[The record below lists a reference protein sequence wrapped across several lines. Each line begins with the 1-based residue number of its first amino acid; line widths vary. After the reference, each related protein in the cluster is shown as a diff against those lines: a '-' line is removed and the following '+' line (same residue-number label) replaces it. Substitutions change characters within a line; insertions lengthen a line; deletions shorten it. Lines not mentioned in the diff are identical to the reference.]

1 MIRPSIRRPVTVT
14 MVYLV
19 LTILGAVAWQKIP
32 IELLPNTSL
41 PRLTVNA
48 SWPGASAEALEA
60 FVTSPL
66 EGEIQQVRGVEEVNS
81 TSSANG
87 NASVNVTFS
96 RNTDMEFTRLELS
109 ERLSTLAR
117 DRFPVGAE
125 RPTITPYIPEALAEQ
140 QSEFLRYRVTGPY
153 QMEALVEHIEDVI
166 QPAIQAVEGV
176 STVQIYGA
184 SRRQIVLV
192 MSEPKIAAL
201 GLTTAQISQ
210 ALRDIEFWR
219 EVGAVTEGDL
229 VRTVVIRQRADSLV
243 DLRRV
248 ILLSSGG
255 RIVRVSDVAEVYDT
269 FREPTRY
276 DRIDG
281 FPAVSFGVTR
291 EPRTNAVAVADRV
304 KARVD
309 SLRSE
314 HPQGV
319 RLILQIDESKAIK
332 TQLTDLR
339 NRSLMSAAIIF
350 VVLLLFLQSFR
361 SAFIVFSTIAF
372 SVLITLNLM
381 YAVGYTLNVLSLM
394 ALAMGFG
401 IVVDTAIVVLEN
413 IYRRWRLGEAPDY
426 AAEHGSREVVL
437 AILAGTLT
445 TIVVF
450 IPFVYLQGELRIF
463 YLPLA
468 IIVGFSQIAS
478 LFVAFTFIPALAA
491 RLLKARSAERDAQS
505 TREALRRG
513 GDGLV
518 PVGAGAGVGIAVPEP
533 AEPPK
538 PRPFYVRAYAGL
550 LEITL
555 RFPWTSVLVVALM
568 LGGSFYFF
576 NKYVS
581 KQMRW
586 GSWASQRSTVS
597 VRIGMPQGE
606 ELERTDEIAR
616 YFDQRLRR
624 TEGVESFT
632 TTVTPR
638 NASIVV
644 TFPDSLEYTPVPQI
658 VYDQLVAYGLSFAGP
673 SLNVSGTGKSF
684 NTGGGTSM
692 AGNQSINVYGYNYEK
707 VREIAE
713 DIAERLTD
721 RPRVHDVDASS
732 TGGWGGERA
741 IELVVWVDRE
751 RLAMNDITAQDVVR
765 RVTAAVRGRV
775 STDRIRLAGE
785 DIELEAKLSGYES
798 YDLLQLENLM
808 IRAASGQEVRLTDVA
823 RIEERR
829 VLSSITRQN
838 QRYQR
843 TVRYEFRGP
852 QKLADRVRREIVAA
866 TIVPDGYSV
875 VGENPFTFSREEEKQ
890 IYGVLAISIILIF
903 MVTAALFESLR
914 QPLCVLL
921 TIPMALIGVFL
932 LFYWVNASFTRE
944 AYIGVIM
951 MGGIVV
957 NNSILLIDRVNQVR
971 RTGLLSLEDSIVQGT
986 LDRVRP
992 ILMTTTVTIMGL
1004 LPLVLFSEA
1013 PDSNI
1018 WNALGFALIGGLT
1031 SSTLLVLSVT
1041 PALYYLFE
1049 RRKERRRLA
1058 KLQAPVVT
1066 AEPIPAV

>member
-1 MIRPSIRRPVTVT
+1 MIRGSIRRPVMVT
-14 MVYLV
+14 MIYLV
-19 LTILGAVAWQKIP
+19 LTALGAVAWQKIP
-32 IELLPNTSL
+32 IELLPNTNL

-48 SWPGASAEALEA
+48 VWSGASAEALEA

-66 EGEIQQVRGVEEVNS
+66 EGEIQQIRGVETVNS
-81 TSSANG
+81 RS
-87 NASVNVTFS
+87 NADGRAAVDVTFS

-109 ERLSTLAR
+109 ERLAALAR
-117 DRFPVGAE
+117 DRFPVGAQ
-125 RPTITPYIPEALAEQ
+125 RPTITPYVPEALADQ
-140 QSEFLRYRVTGPY
+140 QTEFLRYRVTGPY
-153 QMEALVEHIEDVI
+153 QMEALIEHIEDVI

-176 STVQIYGA
+176 STVDIYGQ

-192 MSEPKIAAL
+192 MNEPKIAAL
-201 GLTTAQISQ
+201 GLTPATISQ

-219 EVGAVTEGDL
+219 EVGSVQEGDL

-243 DLRRV
+243 DLRKV
-248 ILLSSGG
+248 ILLSNGG
-255 RIVRVSDVAEVYDT
+255 RIIRVSDVAEVYDT

-291 EPRTNAVAVADRV
+291 EPRTNAVAIADRV

-309 SLRSE
+309 SLQAL

-319 RLILQIDESKAIK
+319 RLILQTDESKAIK

-413 IYRRWRLGEAPDY
+413 IYRRWRLGESPEY

-468 IIVGFSQIAS
+468 IIVGFSQVAS

-491 RLLKARSAERDAQS
+491 RLLRARSAERD
-505 TREALRRG
+505 LRSV
-513 GDGLV
+513 D
-518 PVGAGAGVGIAVPEP
+518 AVER
-533 AEPPK
+533 K
-538 PRPFYVRAYAGL
+538 RPFYVRGYAGL
-550 LEITL
+550 LGVTL
-555 RFPWTSVLVVALM
+555 RFPWVSAMVVALM
-568 LGGSFYFF
+568 LGGSYYLFD
-576 NKYVS
+576 KYVQR
-581 KQMRW
+581 QMRW
-586 GSWASQRSTVS
+586 GNWAGQRSMVA
-597 VRIGMPQGE
+597 VRVGMPQGE

-616 YFDQRLRR
+616 YFDYRLRR
-624 TEGVESFT
+624 MEGVESFT
-632 TTVTPR
+632 TQVQPR
-638 NASIVV
+638 QASIVV
-644 TFPDSLEYTPVPQI
+644 TFPDSLEYTEVPQI

-673 SLNVSGTGKSF
+673 TLSVTGSGKSF
-684 NTGGGTSM
+684 NTGGGGGM
-692 AGNQSINVYGYNYEK
+692 AGNQTINVYGYNYEK

-713 DIAERLTD
+713 EIGERLGKL
-721 RPRVHDVDASS
+721 PRVHDVDASA

-741 IELVVWVDRE
+741 VELVVRVDRQ
-751 RLAMNDITAQDVVR
+751 RLAMNDITAQDVVNK
-765 RVTAAVRGRV
+765 VAAAVRGTV
-775 STDRIRLAGE
+775 SRDLIRLGGE
-785 DIELEAKLSGYES
+785 DVELEAKLGGYETF
-798 YDLLQLENLM
+798 DLLELESLM
-808 IRAASGQEVRLTDVA
+808 LRASTGQEVRLVDVA

-829 VLSSITRQN
+829 ALSTIAREN

-852 QKLADRVRREIVAA
+852 QKLADRIRKQVVTE

-875 VGENPFTFSREEEKQ
+875 VGESPFNFSREEEKQ

-932 LFYWVNASFTRE
+932 LFFYVNASFTRE

-971 RTGLLSLEDSIVQGT
+971 LEGRLALEAAIIQGT

-992 ILMTTTVTIMGL
+992 ILMTTVVTITGL
-1004 LPLVLFSEA
+1004 LPLVLFSES

-1049 RRKERRRLA
+1049 RRQERRRVVVIGE
-1058 KLQAPVVT
+1058 PV
-1066 AEPIPAV
+1066 PAA

>member
-1 MIRPSIRRPVTVT
+1 MIRGSIRRPVMVT
-14 MVYLV
+14 MIYLV
-19 LTILGAVAWQKIP
+19 LTALGAVAWQKIP
-32 IELLPNTSL
+32 IELLPNTNL

-48 SWPGASAEALEA
+48 VWSGASAEALEA

-66 EGEIQQVRGVEEVNS
+66 EGEIQQIRGVETVNS
-81 TSSANG
+81 RS
-87 NASVNVTFS
+87 NADGRAAVDVTFS

-109 ERLSTLAR
+109 ERLAALAR
-117 DRFPVGAE
+117 DRFPVGAQ
-125 RPTITPYIPEALAEQ
+125 RPTITPYVPEALADQ
-140 QSEFLRYRVTGPY
+140 QTEFLRYRVTGPY
-153 QMEALVEHIEDVI
+153 QMEALIEHIEDVI

-176 STVQIYGA
+176 STVDIYGQ

-192 MSEPKIAAL
+192 MNEPKIAAL
-201 GLTTAQISQ
+201 GLTPATISQ

-219 EVGAVTEGDL
+219 EVGSVQEGDL
-229 VRTVVIRQRADSLV
+229 VRTVVIRQRADSLI
-243 DLRRV
+243 DLRKV
-248 ILLSSGG
+248 ILLSNGG
-255 RIVRVSDVAEVYDT
+255 RIIRVSDVAEVYDT

-291 EPRTNAVAVADRV
+291 EPRTNAVAIADRV

-309 SLRSE
+309 SLQAL

-319 RLILQIDESKAIK
+319 RLILQTDESKAIK

-413 IYRRWRLGEAPDY
+413 IYRRWRLGESPEY
-426 AAEHGSREVVL
+426 AAEEGSREVVL

-468 IIVGFSQIAS
+468 IIVGFSQVAS

-491 RLLKARSAERDAQS
+491 RLLRARSAERD
-505 TREALRRG
+505 LRSV
-513 GDGLV
+513 D
-518 PVGAGAGVGIAVPEP
+518 AVER
-533 AEPPK
+533 K
-538 PRPFYVRAYAGL
+538 RPFYVRGYAGL
-550 LEITL
+550 LGVTL
-555 RFPWTSVLVVALM
+555 RFPWVSAMVVALM
-568 LGGSFYFF
+568 LGGSYYLFD
-576 NKYVS
+576 KYVQR
-581 KQMRW
+581 QMRW
-586 GSWASQRSTVS
+586 GNWAGQRSMVA
-597 VRIGMPQGE
+597 VRVGMPQGE

-616 YFDQRLRR
+616 YFDYRLRR
-624 TEGVESFT
+624 MEGVESFT
-632 TTVTPR
+632 TSVQPR
-638 NASIVV
+638 QASIVV
-644 TFPDSLEYTPVPQI
+644 TFPDSLEYTEVPQI

-673 SLNVSGTGKSF
+673 TLSVTGSGKSF
-684 NTGGGTSM
+684 NTGGGGGM
-692 AGNQSINVYGYNYEK
+692 AGNQTINVYGYNYEK

-713 DIAERLTD
+713 EIGERLGKL
-721 RPRVHDVDASS
+721 PRVHDVDASA

-741 IELVVWVDRE
+741 VELVVRVDRE
-751 RLAMNDITAQDVVR
+751 RLAMNDITAQDVVNK
-765 RVTAAVRGRV
+765 VAAAVRGTV
-775 STDRIRLAGE
+775 SRDLIRLGGE
-785 DIELEAKLSGYES
+785 DIELEAKLGGYETF
-798 YDLLQLENLM
+798 DLLELESLM
-808 IRAASGQEVRLTDVA
+808 LRASTGQEVRLVDVA
-823 RIEERR
+823 RIEERPA
-829 VLSSITRQN
+829 LSTIAREN

-852 QKLADRVRREIVAA
+852 QKLADRIRKQVVTE

-875 VGENPFTFSREEEKQ
+875 VGESPFNFSREEEKQ

-932 LFYWVNASFTRE
+932 LFFYVNASFTRE

-971 RTGLLSLEDSIVQGT
+971 LEGRLALEAAIVQGT

-992 ILMTTTVTIMGL
+992 ILMTTVVTITGL
-1004 LPLVLFSEA
+1004 LPLVLFSES

-1049 RRKERRRLA
+1049 RR
-1058 KLQAPVVT
+1058 QVMGFGAPV
-1066 AEPIPAV
+1066 PAS

>member
-1 MIRPSIRRPVTVT
+1 MIRASIKRPVGVT
-14 MVYLV
+14 MLYLV
-19 LTILGAVAWQKIP
+19 LTALGFVAWQKIP

-41 PRLTVNA
+41 PQLTVNA
-48 SWPGASAEALEA
+48 TWPGASAEALEA

-66 EGEIQQVRGVEEVNS
+66 EAEIQQIKGVETVRS
-81 TSSANG
+81 SSSAEG
-87 NASVNVTFS
+87 RATVNVTFG

-109 ERLSTLAR
+109 ERLSALAR
-117 DRFPVGAE
+117 DRFPRGAE
-125 RPTITPYIPEALAEQ
+125 RPTITPYIPEALADQ
-140 QSEFLRYRVTGPY
+140 QSPFLLYRVTGPY
-153 QMEALVEHIEDVI
+153 QLEALVEHVEEVI
-166 QPAIQAVEGV
+166 QPAIQAIDGV
-176 STVQIYGA
+176 SAVNIFGQA
-184 SRRQIVLV
+184 RRQIVLV
-192 MSEPKIAAL
+192 MDEPKITAL
-201 GLTTAQISQ
+201 GLTPAQISQ

-219 EVGAVTEGDL
+219 EVGSVQDGDL
-229 VRTVVIRQRADSLV
+229 VRTVTIHQRADSLV

-248 ILLSSGG
+248 ILLSDKG

-269 FREPTRY
+269 FRDPTSY
-276 DRIDG
+276 SRIDG
-281 FPAVSFGVTR
+281 FPALSFGVVR
-291 EPRTNAVAVADRV
+291 EARTNTVAVADRV
-304 KARVD
+304 KARID
-309 SLRSE
+309 SLAAR
-314 HPQGV
+314 HPAGV
-319 RLILQIDESKAIK
+319 RLILQSDESKAIK

-339 NRSLMSAAIIF
+339 NRSLLSALIIF

-413 IYRRWRLGEAPDY
+413 IYRRWRLGESPEY
-426 AAEHGSREVVL
+426 AAEHGSREVIL

-491 RLLKARSAERDAQS
+491 RLLSSGVTKRKAVGEDHAV
-505 TREALRRG
+505 ALS
-513 GDGLV
+513 LQF
-518 PVGAGAGVGIAVPEP
+518 AGAGVAG
-533 AEPPK
+533 PPDRK
-538 PRPFYVRAYAGL
+538 RPIYVRGYAGL
-550 LEITL
+550 LGVTL
-555 RFPWTSVLVVALM
+555 RFPWSSVLVVAMM
-568 LGGSFYFF
+568 LGGSFYLF

-581 KQMRW
+581 KQMKW
-586 GSWASQRSTVS
+586 GSWASQRSVVSVS
-597 VRIGMPQGE
+597 VRMPQGE

-616 YFDQRLRR
+616 FFDYRLRR
-624 TEGVESFT
+624 MAGVESFT
-632 TTVTPR
+632 TNVTPR
-638 NASIVV
+638 QASIVV
-644 TFPDSLEYTPVPQI
+644 TFPDSLEYTVVPQA
-658 VYDQLVAYGLSFAGP
+658 VYDEIVAFGLSFAGP
-673 SLNVSGTGKSF
+673 SLSVSTSGKSF
-684 NTGGGTSM
+684 NTGGGASM

-713 DIAERLTD
+713 DVGLRLD
-721 RPRVHDVDASS
+721 RISRVHDVDVSS
-732 TGGWGGERA
+732 TSGWGGGERA
-741 IELVVWVDRE
+741 IELVVRVNRE
-751 RLAMNDITAQDVVR
+751 RLAMHDITAQEVVQK
-765 RVTAAVRGRV
+765 VSAAVRG
-775 STDRIRLAGE
+775 TIGANPIRLAGE
-785 DIELEAKLSGYES
+785 DLQLEAKLSGYES
-798 YDLLQLENLM
+798 FDLLKLENLLL
-808 IRAASGQEVRLTDVA
+808 RSATGEEVRLSDVA
-823 RIEERR
+823 SIEERR
-829 VLSSITRQN
+829 VLSSIAREN

-852 QKLADRVRREIVAA
+852 QKLADRERKKIVAE
-866 TIVPDGYSV
+866 TLVPDGYSV
-875 VGENPFTFSREEEKQ
+875 VGENPFNFSREEEKQ

-932 LFYWVNASFTRE
+932 LFYYVNASFTRE

-971 RTGLLSLEDSIVQGT
+971 QHGRLALEEAIVQGT

-992 ILMTTTVTIMGL
+992 ILMTTAVTIMGL
-1004 LPLVLFSEA
+1004 LPLVLFSES

-1041 PALYYLFE
+1041 PAIYFLFE
-1049 RRKERRRLA
+1049 RRKERR
-1058 KLQAPVVT
+1058 KLKLGGV
-1066 AEPIPAV
+1066 PAWVGAVEA

>member
-1 MIRPSIRRPVTVT
+1 MIRASIKRPVGVT
-14 MVYLV
+14 MLYLV
-19 LTILGAVAWQKIP
+19 LTALGFVAWQKIP
-32 IELLPNTSL
+32 IELLPNTNL
-41 PRLTVNA
+41 PRLTVTA

-66 EGEIQQVRGVEEVNS
+66 EGEIQQIKGVETVNS
-81 TSSANG
+81 TSRADG
-87 NASVNVTFS
+87 LATVNITFG
-96 RNTDMEFTRLELS
+96 RHTDMEFTRLELS
-109 ERLSTLAR
+109 ERLAALAR
-117 DRFPVGAE
+117 DRFPRGAE
-125 RPTITPYIPEALAEQ
+125 RPTVTPYIPEALAEQ

-153 QMEALVEHIEDVI
+153 QLEALVDHVKEVI
-166 QPAIQAVEGV
+166 QPAIQAIDGV
-176 STVQIYGA
+176 A
-184 SRRQIVLV
+184 SVTIAGESLRQIVLV
-192 MSEPKIAAL
+192 MNEPKITAL
-201 GLTTAQISQ
+201 GLTPVQISQ
-210 ALRDIEFWR
+210 ALREIEFWR
-219 EVGAVTEGDL
+219 EVGSVQDGDL
-229 VRTVVIRQRADSLV
+229 VRTVTIRQRADSLV

-248 ILLSSGG
+248 ILLSNNG

-269 FREPTRY
+269 FREPTSY
-276 DRIDG
+276 NRIDG
-281 FPAVSFGVTR
+281 FPALSFGVVR
-291 EPRTNAVAVADRV
+291 EARTNTVAVADRV
-304 KARVD
+304 KARID
-309 SLRSE
+309 SLASR
-314 HPQGV
+314 HPPGV
-319 RLILQIDESKAIK
+319 RLILQNDESKAIK

-339 NRSLMSAAIIF
+339 NRSLLSALIIF

-413 IYRRWRLGEAPDY
+413 IYRRWRLGEEPEY
-426 AAEHGSREVVL
+426 AAEHGSREVIL

-491 RLLKARSAERDAQS
+491 RLLRSGVTKRDA
-505 TREALRRG
+505 TVGGGALAL
-513 GDGLV
+513 DAA
-518 PVGAGAGVGIAVPEP
+518 PVGAGVGVDPPVPER
-533 AEPPK
+533 K
-538 PRPFYVRAYAGL
+538 RPIYVRAYAGL
-550 LEITL
+550 LGVTL
-555 RFPWTSVLVVALM
+555 RFPWSSVLLVALM
-568 LGGSFYFF
+568 LGGSFYLF

-581 KQMRW
+581 KQMKW

-597 VRIGMPQGE
+597 VNVRMPQGE

-616 YFDQRLRR
+616 FFDYRLRR
-624 TEGVESFT
+624 LEGVESFT
-632 TTVTPR
+632 TQVTPR
-638 NASIVV
+638 TASIVV
-644 TFPDSLEYTPVPQI
+644 TFPDSLEYTVVPQI
-658 VYDQLVAYGLSFAGP
+658 VYDQIVAFGLSFAGP
-673 SLNVSGTGKSF
+673 SLSVQGSGKSF
-684 NTGGGTSM
+684 STGGGASM

-713 DIAERLTD
+713 DVAARLEKIS
-721 RPRVHDVDASS
+721 RVHDVDASS
-732 TGGWGGERA
+732 TSGWGGERA
-741 IELVVWVDRE
+741 VELVVRVNRE
-751 RLAMNDITAQDVVR
+751 KLAMHDITAQDVVQK
-765 RVTAAVRGRV
+765 VSAAVRG
-775 STDRIRLAGE
+775 TIGTNLIRLAGE
-785 DIELEAKLSGYES
+785 DLQLEAKLSGYENF
-798 YDLLQLENLM
+798 DLLKLENLLL
-808 IRAASGQEVRLTDVA
+808 RSATGEEVRLSDVA
-823 RIEERR
+823 SIEERR
-829 VLSSITRQN
+829 VLSSIVRQN

-852 QKLADRVRREIVAA
+852 QKLADNRRKEIVAE
-866 TIVPDGYSV
+866 TLVPDGYSV
-875 VGENPFTFSREEEKQ
+875 IGENPYTFSREEEKQ

-932 LFYWVNASFTRE
+932 LFFYVNASFTRE

-971 RTGLLSLEDSIVQGT
+971 EHGRLALESAIVQGT

-992 ILMTTTVTIMGL
+992 ILMTTVVTIMGL
-1004 LPLVLFSEA
+1004 LPLVLFSES

-1041 PALYYLFE
+1041 PAMYFLFE
-1049 RRKERRRLA
+1049 RRKEKRRLA
-1058 KLQAPVVT
+1058 RLGASSPASAVPAP
-1066 AEPIPAV
+1066 AM

>member
-1 MIRPSIRRPVTVT
+1 MIRASIKRPVAVT
-14 MVYLV
+14 MMYLV
-19 LTILGAVAWQKIP
+19 LTALGAVAWQKIP
-32 IELLPNTSL
+32 IELLPNTTL

-66 EGEIQQVRGVEEVNS
+66 EGEIQQVKGVESVSS
-81 TSSANG
+81 TSTADGSAR
-87 NASVNVTFS
+87 VDVTFG
-96 RNTDMEFTRLELS
+96 RHTDMEFTRLELS
-109 ERLSTLAR
+109 ERLSALAR
-117 DRFPVGAE
+117 DRFPRGAN
-125 RPTITPYIPEALAEQ
+125 RPTISPYIPEALADQ

-153 QMEALVEHIEDVI
+153 QLESLVEHVEDVI
-166 QPAIQAVEGV
+166 QPALQAIDGV
-176 STVQIYGA
+176 SSVNIFGQ

-192 MSEPKIAAL
+192 MNEPKITAL
-201 GLTTAQISQ
+201 GLTPAQISQ
-210 ALRDIEFWR
+210 AMREIEFWR
-219 EVGAVTEGDL
+219 EVGSVKDGDL
-229 VRTVVIRQRADSLV
+229 VRTVTIRQRADSLI

-248 ILLSSGG
+248 ILLSTGG

-269 FREPTRY
+269 FREPTSY
-276 DRIDG
+276 NRIDG
-281 FPAVSFGVTR
+281 FPAVTFTVVR
-291 EPRTNAVAVADRV
+291 EPRTNTVEVADRV
-304 KARVD
+304 KARID
-309 SLRSE
+309 SLRPQ
-314 HPQGV
+314 HPAGV
-319 RLILQIDESKAIK
+319 RLILQNDASKAIR

-339 NRSLMSAAIIF
+339 DRSLLSALIIF
-350 VVLLLFLQSFR
+350 CVLLLFLQSFR

-413 IYRRWRLGEAPDY
+413 IYRRWRLGEPPEY
-426 AAEHGSREVVL
+426 AAEHGSREVIL

-478 LFVAFTFIPALAA
+478 LFVAFTFIPSLAA
-491 RLLKARSAERDAQS
+491 RLLRSGAARRSPAVADRPVALDAP
-505 TREALRRG
+505 ALG
-513 GDGLV
+513 AV
-518 PVGAGAGVGIAVPEP
+518 AGAGIESEPPEP
-533 AEPPK
+533 ERR
-538 PRPFYVRAYAGL
+538 RPFYVRAYAGL
-550 LEITL
+550 LGVTL
-555 RFPWTSVLVVALM
+555 RFPWSSAFLVALM
-568 LGGSFYFF
+568 LGGSFYLF

-581 KQMRW
+581 RQMKW

-597 VRIGMPQGE
+597 VNVRMPQGE

-616 YFDQRLRR
+616 FFDYRLRR
-624 TEGVESFT
+624 MEGVESFT
-632 TTVTPR
+632 TNVSAR
-638 NASIVV
+638 SANIVV
-644 TFPDSLEYTPVPQI
+644 SFPDSLEYTAVPQM
-658 VYDQLVAYGLSFAGP
+658 VYDEIVAYGLSFAGP
-673 SLNVSGTGKSF
+673 SLSVSSSGKSF
-684 NTGGGTSM
+684 STGGGSSM
-692 AGNQSINVYGYNYEK
+692 AGNQSINVYGYNYER

-713 DIAERLTD
+713 DVASRLKD
-721 RPRVHDVDASS
+721 IPRVHDIDASS
-732 TGGWGGERA
+732 TSGWGGERA
-741 IELVVWVDRE
+741 VELVVRVNRD
-751 RLAMNDITAQDVVR
+751 RLAMHDITAQDVVQK
-765 RVTAAVRGRV
+765 VSAAVRG
-775 STDRIRLAGE
+775 TIGTNTIRLGGE
-785 DIELEAKLSGYES
+785 DLQLEAKLSGYES
-798 YDLLQLENLM
+798 FDLLQLEQLM
-808 IRAASGQEVRLTDVA
+808 LRSATGGEVRLKDIAT
-823 RIEERR
+823 IEERR
-829 VLSSITRQN
+829 VLSSIVRKD

-852 QKLADRVRREIVAA
+852 QKLADRMRKKVVDE

-875 VGENPFTFSREEEKQ
+875 IGENPFTFSREEEKQ
-890 IYGVLAISIILIF
+890 IFGVLAISIILIF

-932 LFYWVNASFTRE
+932 LFFYVNASFTRE

-971 RTGLLSLEDSIVQGT
+971 REAMLSLEQAIVQGT

-992 ILMTTTVTIMGL
+992 ILMTTSVTIMGL
-1004 LPLVLFSEA
+1004 LPLVLFSES

-1041 PALYYLFE
+1041 PAIYFLFE

-1058 KLQAPVVT
+1058 RLARSSAPAPV
-1066 AEPIPAV
+1066 PAPAM

>member
-1 MIRPSIRRPVTVT
+1 MIRASIKRPVGVT
-14 MVYLV
+14 MLYLV
-19 LTILGAVAWQKIP
+19 LTALGVVAWQKIP
-32 IELLPNTSL
+32 IELLPNTNL

-48 SWPGASAEALEA
+48 RWPGASAEALEA

-66 EGEIQQVRGVEEVNS
+66 EGEIQQIKGVETVNSNS
-81 TSSANG
+81 TSNG
-87 NASVNVTFS
+87 QATVNVTFS

-109 ERLSTLAR
+109 ERLAALAR
-117 DRFPVGAE
+117 DRFPRGAE

-140 QSEFLRYRVTGPY
+140 QSAFLRYKVTGPY
-153 QMEALVEHIEDVI
+153 QLEALVEHVEEVI
-166 QPAIQAVEGV
+166 QPAVQAVDGV
-176 STVQIYGA
+176 AAVNIQGTA
-184 SRRQIVLV
+184 LRQIVLV
-192 MSEPKIAAL
+192 MNEPKITAL
-201 GLTTAQISQ
+201 GLTPAQISQ
-210 ALRDIEFWR
+210 AIREIEFWR
-219 EVGAVTEGDL
+219 EVGSVQDGDL
-229 VRTVVIRQRADSLV
+229 VRTVTIRQRADSLV

-248 ILLSSGG
+248 ILLANNG

-269 FREPTRY
+269 FREPTSY
-276 DRIDG
+276 NRIDG
-281 FPAVSFGVTR
+281 FPAMTFTVTR
-291 EPRTNAVAVADRV
+291 EPRSNTVAVADRV
-304 KARVD
+304 KARLD
-309 SLRSE
+309 SMVPQ
-314 HPQGV
+314 HPRGV
-319 RLILQIDESKAIK
+319 RLILQTDASEAIK

-339 NRSLMSAAIIF
+339 DRSLLSALIIF
-350 VVLLLFLQSFR
+350 CVLLLFLQSFR

-413 IYRRWRLGEAPDY
+413 IYRRWRLGEAPEY
-426 AAEHGSREVVL
+426 AAEHGSREVIL

-491 RLLKARSAERDAQS
+491 RLLRSGAAKRDS
-505 TREALRRG
+505 TVPIEPVPAM
-513 GDGLV
+513 DAV
-518 PVGAGAGVGIAVPEP
+518 PVAGGASAAISASL
-533 AEPPK
+533 ADRR
-538 PRPFYVRAYAGL
+538 RPIYVRGYAGL
-550 LEITL
+550 LGVTL
-555 RFPWTSVLVVALM
+555 RFPWTSVALVVFM
-568 LGGSFYFF
+568 LGGSFYLF

-581 KQMRW
+581 KQMKW

-597 VRIGMPQGE
+597 VNVRMPQGE

-616 YFDQRLRR
+616 FFDYRLRR
-624 TEGVESFT
+624 MEGVESFT
-632 TTVTPR
+632 TQVTPR

-644 TFPDSLEYTPVPQI
+644 TFPDSLEYTAVPQI
-658 VYDQLVAYGLSFAGP
+658 VYDQIVAFGLSFAGP
-673 SLNVSGTGKSF
+673 SLSVSTSGKSF
-684 NTGGGTSM
+684 STGGGGGM

-713 DIAERLTD
+713 DIAERLG
-721 RPRVHDVDASS
+721 RISRVHDIDASS
-732 TGGWGGERA
+732 TSGFSSGERA
-741 IELVVWVDRE
+741 IELVVRVNRE
-751 RLAMNDITAQDVVR
+751 RLAMHDITAQDVVQK
-765 RVTAAVRGRV
+765 VNAAVRG
-775 STDRIRLAGE
+775 TIGTNLIRLAGE
-785 DIELEAKLSGYES
+785 DLQLEAKLSGYES
-798 YDLLQLENLM
+798 FDLLKLQELLLRSATGE
-808 IRAASGQEVRLTDVA
+808 EVRLSVVA
-823 RIEERR
+823 KIEERR
-829 VLSSITRQN
+829 VLSSIVREN

-852 QKLADRVRREIVAA
+852 QKLADRQRKIVVAE
-866 TIVPDGYSV
+866 TLVPDGYSV
-875 VGENPFTFSREEEKQ
+875 IGESDFKFSREEEKQ
-890 IYGVLAISIILIF
+890 IYGVLAISIVLIF

-932 LFYWVNASFTRE
+932 LFFYVNASFTRE

-971 RTGLLSLEDSIVQGT
+971 QHGHLPLEVAIVQGT

-992 ILMTTTVTIMGL
+992 ILMTTVVTIMGL
-1004 LPLVLFSEA
+1004 LPLVLFSES

-1041 PALYYLFE
+1041 PAIYFLFE

-1058 KLQAPVVT
+1058 RA
-1066 AEPIPAV
+1066 AAAIPGEAVGAIA

>member
-1 MIRPSIRRPVTVT
+1 MIRASIGRPVMVT
-14 MVYLV
+14 MIYLV
-19 LTILGAVAWQKIP
+19 LTILGVVAWQKIP

-48 SWPGASAEALEA
+48 IWSGASAEALEA

-66 EGEIQQVRGVEEVNS
+66 EGEIQQVRGVETVNS
-81 TSSANG
+81 TSSADG
-87 NASVNVTFS
+87 RATVNVTFS

-109 ERLSTLAR
+109 ERLAALAR
-117 DRFPVGAE
+117 DRFPAGAQ

-140 QSEFLRYRVTGPY
+140 QTEFLRYRVTGPY
-153 QMEALVEHIEDVI
+153 QMEALIEHIEDVI

-176 STVQIYGA
+176 SMVTIYGA

-192 MSEPKIAAL
+192 MDEPKIAAL
-201 GLTTAQISQ
+201 GLTPAIISQ

-219 EVGAVTEGDL
+219 EVGAVQEGDM
-229 VRTVVIRQRADSLV
+229 VRTVVIRQRADSLI

-248 ILLSSGG
+248 ILLSNGG
-255 RIVRVSDVAEVYDT
+255 RIIRVSDVAEVYDT

-309 SLRSE
+309 SLQSL

-350 VVLLLFLQSFR
+350 IVLLLFLQSFR

-381 YAVGYTLNVLSLM
+381 FAVGYTLNVLSLM

-491 RLLKARSAERDAQS
+491 RLLRARNAERDVRPVGA
-505 TREALRRG
+505 AIGIG
-513 GDGLV
+513 GRFVPDA
-518 PVGAGAGVGIAVPEP
+518 PVGAGAGVGIGGHDGM
-533 AEPPK
+533 EPPTEAESSR
-538 PRPFYVRAYAGL
+538 RPFYVRAYAGL
-550 LEITL
+550 LGVTL
-555 RFPWTSVLVVALM
+555 RFPWVSVLIVALM
-568 LGGSFYFF
+568 LGGSYYLF
-576 NKYVS
+576 NKYVQR
-581 KQMRW
+581 QMRW
-586 GSWASQRSTVS
+586 GNWASQRSVVS
-597 VRIGMPQGE
+597 VRINMPQGE

-616 YFDQRLRR
+616 YFDYRLRR
-624 TEGVESFT
+624 LEGVESFT
-632 TTVTPR
+632 TMVMPRQAAITVY
-638 NASIVV
+638 
-644 TFPDSLEYTPVPQI
+644 FPDSLEYTAVPQI

-673 SLNVSGTGKSF
+673 SLSVTGSGKSF
-684 NTGGGTSM
+684 NTGGGGGM
-692 AGNQSINVYGYNYEK
+692 AGNQTISVYGYNYEK

-713 DIAERLTD
+713 DVGERLG
-721 RPRVHDVDASS
+721 RIARVHDVDASA

-741 IELVVWVDRE
+741 VELVVRVDRE
-751 RLAMNDITAQDVVR
+751 RLAMHDVTAEDVVR
-765 RVTAAVRGRV
+765 KVAAAVRGTV
-775 STDRIRLAGE
+775 GGGSIRLAGE
-785 DIELEAKLSGYES
+785 DIELEAKLDGYETF
-798 YDLLQLENLM
+798 DLLQLENLM
-808 IRAASGQEVRLTDVA
+808 LRASTGQEVRLIDVA

-829 VLSSITRQN
+829 VLSTIARQN

-852 QKLADRVRREIVAA
+852 QKLADRIRKQIVAE

-875 VGENPFTFSREEEKQ
+875 IGESPYNFSREEEKQ

-932 LFYWVNASFTRE
+932 LFFYVNASFTRE

-957 NNSILLIDRVNQVR
+957 NNSILLIDRVNQIR
-971 RTGLLSLEDSIVQGT
+971 AHGLLALEDAIVQGT

-992 ILMTTTVTIMGL
+992 ILMTTVVTITGL
-1004 LPLVLFSEA
+1004 LPLVLFSES

-1049 RRKERRRLA
+1049 RRKEKRRLA
-1058 KLQAPVVT
+1058 RLVPVT
-1066 AEPIPAV
+1066 A

>member
-1 MIRPSIRRPVTVT
+1 MIRGSIRRPVMVT
-14 MVYLV
+14 MIYLV
-19 LTILGAVAWQKIP
+19 LTALGAVAWQKIP
-32 IELLPNTSL
+32 IELLPNTNL

-48 SWPGASAEALEA
+48 VWSGASAEALEA

-66 EGEIQQVRGVEEVNS
+66 EGEIQQIRGVETVNS
-81 TSSANG
+81 RS
-87 NASVNVTFS
+87 NADGRAAVDVTFS

-109 ERLSTLAR
+109 ERLAALAR
-117 DRFPVGAE
+117 DRFPVGAQ
-125 RPTITPYIPEALAEQ
+125 RPTITPYVPEALADQ
-140 QSEFLRYRVTGPY
+140 QTEFLRYRVTGPY
-153 QMEALVEHIEDVI
+153 QMEALIEHIEDVI

-176 STVQIYGA
+176 STVDIYGQ

-192 MSEPKIAAL
+192 MNEPKIAAL
-201 GLTTAQISQ
+201 GLTPATISQ

-219 EVGAVTEGDL
+219 EVGSVQEGDL

-243 DLRRV
+243 DLRKV
-248 ILLSSGG
+248 ILLSNGG
-255 RIVRVSDVAEVYDT
+255 RIIRVSDVAEVYDT

-291 EPRTNAVAVADRV
+291 EPRTNAVAIADRV

-309 SLRSE
+309 SLQAL

-319 RLILQIDESKAIK
+319 RLILQTDESKAIK

-413 IYRRWRLGEAPDY
+413 IYRRWRLGESPEY

-468 IIVGFSQIAS
+468 IIVGFSQVAS

-491 RLLKARSAERDAQS
+491 RLLRARSAERD
-505 TREALRRG
+505 LRSV
-513 GDGLV
+513 D
-518 PVGAGAGVGIAVPEP
+518 AVER
-533 AEPPK
+533 K
-538 PRPFYVRAYAGL
+538 RPFYVRGYAGL
-550 LEITL
+550 LGVTL
-555 RFPWTSVLVVALM
+555 RFPWVSAMVVALM
-568 LGGSFYFF
+568 LGGSYYLFD
-576 NKYVS
+576 KYVQR
-581 KQMRW
+581 QMRW
-586 GSWASQRSTVS
+586 GNWAGQRSMVA
-597 VRIGMPQGE
+597 VRVGMPQGE

-616 YFDQRLRR
+616 YFDYRLRR
-624 TEGVESFT
+624 MEGVESFT
-632 TTVTPR
+632 TQVQPR
-638 NASIVV
+638 QASIVV
-644 TFPDSLEYTPVPQI
+644 TFPDSLEYTEVPQI

-673 SLNVSGTGKSF
+673 TLSVTGSGKSF
-684 NTGGGTSM
+684 NTGGGGGM
-692 AGNQSINVYGYNYEK
+692 AGNQTINVYGYNYEK

-713 DIAERLTD
+713 EIGERLGKL
-721 RPRVHDVDASS
+721 PRVHDVDASA

-741 IELVVWVDRE
+741 VELVVRVDRQ
-751 RLAMNDITAQDVVR
+751 RLAMNDITAQDVVNK
-765 RVTAAVRGRV
+765 VAAAVRGTV
-775 STDRIRLAGE
+775 SRDLIRLGGE
-785 DIELEAKLSGYES
+785 DVELEAKLGGYETF
-798 YDLLQLENLM
+798 DLLELESLM
-808 IRAASGQEVRLTDVA
+808 LRASTGQEVRLVDVA

-829 VLSSITRQN
+829 ALSTIAREN

-852 QKLADRVRREIVAA
+852 QKLADRIRKQVVTE

-875 VGENPFTFSREEEKQ
+875 VGESPFNFSREEEKQ

-932 LFYWVNASFTRE
+932 LFFYVNASFTRE

-971 RTGLLSLEDSIVQGT
+971 LEGRLALEAAIVQGT

-992 ILMTTTVTIMGL
+992 ILMTTVVTITGL
-1004 LPLVLFSEA
+1004 LPLVLFSES

-1049 RRKERRRLA
+1049 RRQERRRVVVIGE
-1058 KLQAPVVT
+1058 PV
-1066 AEPIPAV
+1066 PAA